1 LRELEIRCVI
11 GECEYEV
18 EFFQVRSNDSTD
30 PRVNGIFTK
39 LVVGKGVSTFESHV
53 PNFAGII
60 KKCND
65 TVNHNSKGF
74 ESVRLLVVVLVG
86 VIGEV

>member
-1 LRELEIRCVI
+1 LREFEIRCVV

-18 EFFQVRSNDSTD
+18 EFFQVRPNDSTD
-30 PRVNGIFTK
+30 PRVNRIFTK
-39 LVVGKGVSTFESHV
+39 LVVGKGVSTFQSHL
-53 PNFAGII
+53 PNLAGII
-60 KKCND
+60 KCND
-65 TVNHNSKGF
+65 TVNHNSKAS